1 MSNHSDSLW
10 KLGRP
15 QGWWRLMD
23 RKKRID
29 DNGLEVSMLP
39 QSTTS
44 REVEY
49 MIGKIKSSSESGVF
63 EINISKV
70 EYFQV
75 WLWVDE
81 VRPHVS

>member
-1 MSNHSDSLW
+1 
-10 KLGRP
+10 
-15 QGWWRLMD
+15 MD

-29 DNGLEVSMLP
+29 DNRLEVSMLP
-39 QSTTS
+39 QNTTS

-49 MIGKIKSSSESGVF
+49 MIGKIKGSSECGVF
-63 EINISKV
+63 EISISKV

-81 VRPHVS
+81 VRPHAS

>member
-1 MSNHSDSLW
+1 
-10 KLGRP
+10 
-15 QGWWRLMD
+15 
-23 RKKRID
+23 
-29 DNGLEVSMLP
+29 MLP